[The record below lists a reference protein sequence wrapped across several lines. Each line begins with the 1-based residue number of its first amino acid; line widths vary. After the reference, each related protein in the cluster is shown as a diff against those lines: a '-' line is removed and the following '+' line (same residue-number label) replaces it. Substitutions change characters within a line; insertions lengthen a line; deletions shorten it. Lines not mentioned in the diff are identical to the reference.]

1 VSLSVELI
9 GDAAGFEALEPGWD
23 DLLARMSRP
32 EIFYSWAWTSHS
44 WRTLRRGDELFVIVL
59 RDRSRSIVAIAP
71 LCIHRTR
78 RFGIVVRVAET
89 IARGLND
96 YSNIMVRED
105 LHRERAVAAI
115 LDFMRVQGDRWDVLD
130 LPEFNTRDS
139 TSLHLL
145 NLAPQYPDWSVRTLA
160 LGGGVAVRDLSRSP
174 AVENSHGMR
183 RTRNRMKA
191 LRSRGLRIEIASKD
205 FDTYWPAFKTMHRS
219 GWPTGAFADPAMERF
234 FDALVADRS
243 FRDHIDLSVVE
254 LDGRP
259 VAMHF
264 GFVDDHK
271 VYYYMPVMDRSY
283 RKEAVGR
290 VMLYAMV
297 EHYRKTRQIFDFMR
311 GLESYKLWYTDEL
324 ELNLRIVIYRSA
336 NPRALA
342 YNLADIARRLGVE
355 LGFPKALARRFRG

>member
-1 VSLSVELI
+1 MSLSVELI
-9 GDAAGFEALEPGWD
+9 GDAAGFEALEPSWD

-44 WRTLRRGDELFVIVL
+44 WRSFRGDDELFVIVL
-59 RDRSRSIVAIAP
+59 RDRSQTIVAIAP

-78 RFGIVVRVAET
+78 RLGFAVRVAEA

-105 LHRERAVAAI
+105 VHRGRAVAAI
-115 LDFMRVQGDRWDVLD
+115 LDVMRVHGDRWDVID
-130 LPEFNTRDS
+130 LPELNTRDS
-139 TSLHLL
+139 TALHLL

-160 LGGGVAVRDLSRSP
+160 LGGGVAVRNLSHSP
-174 AVENSHGMR
+174 AVEYRNEIK

-191 LRSRGLRIEIASKD
+191 LQSRGLRIEIASQD
-205 FDTYWPAFKTMHRS
+205 FEKYWPAFKAMHRS
-219 GWPTGAFADPAMERF
+219 GWPKSAFADPPMERF

-243 FRDHIDLSVVE
+243 FRDHVDLSVME
-254 LDGRP
+254 LDGQP

-271 VYYYMPVMDRSY
+271 VYYYMPIMDRSY

-290 VMLYAMV
+290 VLLYAMV
-297 EHYRKTRQIFDFMR
+297 EHYRKTRQVFDFMR
-311 GLESYKLWYTDEL
+311 GLEAYKLWYTDDL
-324 ELNLRIVIYRSA
+324 ELNLRLVIYRSA

-342 YNLADIARRLGVE
+342 YNLAGIARRLGVE
-355 LGFPKALARRFRG
+355 LGFPKALAQRFRR